1 MSIVS
6 VRSAGLTHCGNVR
19 DENQD
24 QYVIAEMSRAM
35 MVKSSGL
42 STLEGMRLLGDSF
55 ATILLV
61 ADGMGGH
68 LGGREASRSA
78 IEYFLASVLNKLTW
92 VEAITRD
99 NELAFRQVLG
109 ETLTEAHRELQSF
122 AATHPHLKDMGTT
135 LTMAYVTWP
144 QLYIV
149 HAGDTRCY
157 LYRDRNL
164 RLITRDHTVAQQM
177 MMSGKLKA
185 DESERSP
192 WSNVLVNALGAGAPD
207 VVPDLY
213 RLTLTPEDRLLLCS
227 DGLNKHVSDDRIAKE
242 LTLRNSPEDTAEELV
257 KLALDGGGSD
267 NVTVLLTDFVTT
279 SGSPPMRTYSE
290 IPTEQQLLTE
300 FDRDLTEVDTSDLE
314 APAPV
319 TEELTIDLDNR
330 SQI

>member
-1 MSIVS
+1 MSIVL
-6 VRSAGLTHCGNVR
+6 VRSAGLTHRGNVR
-19 DENQD
+19 EENQD

-42 STLEGMRLLGDSF
+42 SMLDGTRLLGDSF

-78 IEYFLASVLNKLTW
+78 IEYFLASILNKLTW
-92 VEAITRD
+92 VESVTTD
-99 NELAFRQVLG
+99 NEVAFRKVLG

-122 AATHPHLKDMGTT
+122 AATKPHLKDMGTT
-135 LTMAYVTWP
+135 LTLAYVTWP

-157 LYRDRNL
+157 LYRDQDL
-164 RLITRDHTVAQQM
+164 KLITRDHTVAQQM
-177 MMSGKLKA
+177 MMSGQLKA

-213 RLTLTPEDRLLLCS
+213 RFTLKPDDRLLMCS
-227 DGLNKHVSDDRIAKE
+227 DGLNKHVSDDRIAKR
-242 LTLRNSPEDTAEELV
+242 LAQRSSPEETANDLV
-257 KLALDGGGSD
+257 KSALDGGGSD
-267 NVTVLLTDFVTT
+267 NVTVLVTDFLATN
-279 SGSPPMRTYSE
+279 GSSTMRTYSE
-290 IPTEQQLLTE
+290 IPTEQNVLAE
-300 FDRDLTEVDTSDLE
+300 FDRDAIEVDTSDLE
-314 APAPV
+314 TPSPI
-319 TEELTIDLDNR
+319 TEELTLDSDR
-330 SQI
+330 RI